1 MVITRRV
8 IDHIKNLSPPGRFL
22 EKDADTGKWNEADL
36 KRSHEKTAQAL
47 RDGAARLR
55 SSTRPASNDQI
66 IIAEQLVRPA
76 KKQRIQNGGSVG
88 VIIQHNHFG
97 FIQQAAQMNQ
107 MQREEEEVELLDI
120 DELISEM
127 YSPIFSSDASI
138 DAALIQPPAC
148 PISPCPSGST
158 HHSHDSCR
166 KDSFDCTF
174 GGLPFHTVNCGC
186 KEKEEYDEVSM
197 MGFDNNM
204 VDMRDEDIFRLWM
217 TC

>member
-1 MVITRRV
+1 MVISRRV

-22 EKDADTGKWNEADL
+22 EKDADTSKWHEVDL
-36 KRSHEKTAQAL
+36 KRAHEKTAQAL

-55 SSTRPASNDQI
+55 NSTRTASNDQI
-66 IIAEQLVRPA
+66 IIAEQLARPA
-76 KKQRIQNGGSVG
+76 KKQRAENGGSVG
-88 VIIQHNHFG
+88 VIIPHNHSG
-97 FIQQAAQMNQ
+97 FAHQPPQINLKQK
-107 MQREEEEVELLDI
+107 EEEVELLDI
-120 DELISEM
+120 DELISEI

-158 HHSHDSCR
+158 HNSHDSCR
-166 KDSFDCTF
+166 KDSFDSTF
-174 GGLPFHTVNCGC
+174 GGLPFHTINCGC

-197 MGFDNNM
+197 MGLDEKM